1 MLFIYYLSDGEIY
14 RASTPEKNM
23 SEFFGKRAEEMSKVF
38 GALYIEQF
46 NDFIFN
52 NYYHFTVVDNKLKM
66 KDSLSSTIAF

>member
-38 GALYIEQF
+38 GALYVENF

>member
-23 SEFFGKRAEEMSKVF
+23 SEFFGKRAEEMSKIF

-52 NYYHFTVVDNKLKM
+52 NYYHFTVVDGKLKM
-66 KDSLSSTIAF
+66 KDRLSSTIAF

>member
-23 SEFFGKRAEEMSKVF
+23 QEFFGKRAEEMSKVF